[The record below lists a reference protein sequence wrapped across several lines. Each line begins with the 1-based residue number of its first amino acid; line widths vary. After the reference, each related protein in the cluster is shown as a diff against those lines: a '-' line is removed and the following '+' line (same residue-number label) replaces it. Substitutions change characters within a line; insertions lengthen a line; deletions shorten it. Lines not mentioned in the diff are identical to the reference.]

1 MGVDCTLL
9 VLAQYGPYVAHT
21 FSLNRDCQ
29 LWEILEGI
37 VGTHSDRELPDIQ
50 IALGAWSNYGG
61 EIPDGYEDR
70 EPGHIQ
76 NDIYGNS
83 LRSFKGR
90 HLAGV
95 ESGYGLNTAILKMVA
110 DHFGDHDVVLFWS

>member
-9 VLAQYGPYVAHT
+9 VLAPYGPYVAHT
-21 FSLNRDCQ
+21 FSLNRDYP
-29 LWEILEGI
+29 LWKILGGI

-50 IALGAWSNYGG
+50 IAIAARSNFSG
-61 EIPDGYEDR
+61 ETPDGYEDR

-76 NDIYGNS
+76 DDPYGNA

-90 HLAGV
+90 HLADV
-95 ESGYGLNTAILKMVA
+95 ESGHALNAAILKMVA